1 MQQFLELF
9 STNGAIF
16 DLLFKLFSIVISIL
30 YLVYA
35 LIVLRQSR
43 LMLRAIEETGGG
55 VIRFISMIQIL
66 IAIFLIVLSFGI
78 I

>member
-1 MQQFLELF
+1 MEQFFDLF
-9 STNGAIF
+9 STNRAVF

-30 YLVYA
+30 YLIYT

-55 VIRFISMIQIL
+55 IIRLISFVQVL
-66 IAIFLIVLSFGI
+66 LAIFLIILSFGI

>member
-1 MQQFLELF
+1 MQWLVDIF
-9 STNGAIF
+9 STNSSIF
-16 DLLFKLFSIVISIL
+16 DVLFKLFSIVLSVL

-35 LIVLRQSR
+35 FIVLRQSR

-55 VIRFISMIQIL
+55 IIRFISFLQIL
-66 IAIFLIVLSFGI
+66 LAIFLIVLSFGI

>member
-1 MQQFLELF
+1 MEQFFDLF
-9 STNGAIF
+9 STNRAVF

-30 YLVYA
+30 YLIYA

-55 VIRFISMIQIL
+55 IIRLISFAQVL
-66 IAIFLIVLSFGI
+66 LAIFLIILSFGI